1 MKRYIQDFGRVKLA
15 VVEEAVGSRWIK
27 TSAQVVD
34 GPVNPGLWER
44 LERALKQAQQL
55 VEAQ

>member
-15 VVEEAVGSRWIK
+15 VVEESMGTRWIK
-27 TSAQVVD
+27 TSAQVVEE
-34 GPVNPGLWER
+34 PVSPGLWER